1 VSLILIADDDVEM
14 RRMLGEALGRDG
26 IDVELAA
33 DGAELRQRLETLA
46 DRGKL
51 PQIVIADIQMP
62 GVTGMHILAWV
73 RRELPSVDV
82 ILITAFGDARIHARA
97 RKLGAAAVFDKPFDL
112 DQLRVVIQKLLHP
125 RDVVG
130 TQSSWAK

>member
-14 RRMLGEALGRDG
+14 RRMLGEALAREG

-33 DGAELRQRLETLA
+33 DGAELQQRLEALA
-46 DRGKL
+46 DAGKL
-51 PQIVIADIQMP
+51 PRIVIADIQMP

-73 RRELPSVDV
+73 RRKLPSVDV

-97 RKLGAAAVFDKPFDL
+97 KKLGAAAVFDKPFDL
-112 DQLRVVIQKLLHP
+112 DQLRLVIQKLLHP
-125 RDVVG
+125 CDAVG